1 VSAISGQLLPG
12 GGTMQIRLDPASLG
26 QVDVTVRMN
35 DGVMSASFQ
44 TSTDDATRLLTRN
57 LGQLKTALE
66 QQGVTVAKLH
76 VEQSSGS
83 STSGD
88 SSSGKGKSNSN
99 SDSGTQGWTGQQ
111 NDQRRRESLSRMW
124 SRASGLDDLDMVA

>member
-1 VSAISGQLLPG
+1 
-12 GGTMQIRLDPASLG
+12 
-26 QVDVTVRMN
+26 VDVTVRMN
-35 DGVMSASFQ
+35 NGVMSASFQ
-44 TSTDDATRLLTRN
+44 TSTDEATRQLSRN

-66 QQGVTVAKLH
+66 QQGVTVARLH
-76 VEQSSGS
+76 VEQGSGS

-88 SSSGKGKSNSN
+88 SSGKGKSNS
-99 SDSGTQGWTGQQ
+99 DSPTQDSTSQQ